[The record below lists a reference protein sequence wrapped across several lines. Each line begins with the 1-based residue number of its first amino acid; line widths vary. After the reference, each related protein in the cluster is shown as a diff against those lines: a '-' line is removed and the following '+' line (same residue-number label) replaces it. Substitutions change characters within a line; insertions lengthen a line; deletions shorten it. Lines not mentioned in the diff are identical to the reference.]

1 MTYVAPNS
9 LQARDIAS
17 LVHPQTNLV
26 QHLEQ
31 GPTVIERGQG
41 IYIWDDSGQQF
52 LDAAAGLWCASLG
65 YASERLAKV
74 AYEQM
79 RKLGYYHLYRG
90 TSNAPG
96 IELAEKLLSIAPV
109 KMSKVLFQCSGS
121 EANDTAIKLVWYYH
135 AAIGKPAK
143 RKIIGRHMGYHGSTS
158 AAISASGKPDMH
170 ADFGLPFPDF
180 RHTEYPHYYRRH
192 NDGESEEQFA
202 TRMADALEALILAE
216 GPDTVGGFIA
226 EPVMGAG
233 GGLTPPRS
241 YWAKMQA
248 VLRKYD
254 VLFIADEV
262 ICGFGRTG
270 NMWGSITYDL
280 KPDMISCAKALS
292 AGMQPISAL
301 LVNERVFAAMLD
313 ESRKLGNFA
322 HGFTY
327 AGHPVTTAVALET
340 LRIYD
345 EMDMVPHVQRVG
357 AYMQQVLGRFA
368 SHPIVGDIR
377 GVGLLTGIEMMADKA
392 TRTPFAPAGKAGAV
406 ADRHARANGLITRF
420 VGDRIAFSPPLI
432 ITEPEVDELA
442 ARLQKTLD
450 ATWAELRP
458 N

>member
-9 LQARDIAS
+9 IQARDIAS
-17 LVHPQTNLV
+17 LVHPQTNLA

-31 GPTVIERGQG
+31 GPTVIDRGQG
-41 IYIWDDSGQQF
+41 IYVWDDSGQQF

-65 YASERLAKV
+65 YANERLAKV

-90 TSNAPG
+90 NSHEPG
-96 IELAEKLLSIAPV
+96 VELAEKLLSIAPV

-135 AAIGKPAK
+135 AAIGKPSK
-143 RKIIGRHMGYHGSTS
+143 RKIIGRHMGYHGSTT

-170 ADFGLPFPDF
+170 AEFGLPLPDF
-180 RHTEYPHYYRRH
+180 RHTEFPHYYRRH
-192 NDGESEEQFA
+192 TDGESEEQFA
-202 TRMADALEALILAE
+202 TRMADALETLILAE

-233 GGLTPPRS
+233 GGIIPPRT
-241 YWAKMQA
+241 YWEKMQA

-292 AGMQPISAL
+292 AAMQPISAL
-301 LVNERVFAAMLD
+301 MVNERVFAAMLD
-313 ESRKLGNFA
+313 ESKKVGNFA

-327 AGHPVTTAVALET
+327 AGHPVATAVAMEV

-357 AYMQQVLGRFA
+357 AYLQQVMGRFID
-368 SHPIVGDIR
+368 HPLVGDVR
-377 GVGLLTGIEMMADKA
+377 GVGLVSALEMMADKA
-392 TRTPFAPAGKAGAV
+392 TRTPFDPARKVGRI
-406 ADRHARANGLITRF
+406 ADKHARENGLIVRSI
-420 VGDRIAFSPPLI
+420 GDRIAFSPPLI
-432 ITEPEVDELA
+432 ITEAEVDELA
-442 ARLQKTLD
+442 VRLQKTLD
-450 ATWAELRP
+450 ATWAELRTH
-458 N
+458 